1 MATNYYNYESVKAAQ
16 ENLRRAKE
24 EYEKIKIAIAR
35 EIEDYLKQ
43 TGQHFTA
50 MELSDKFGLS
60 CRSIVNVIRYNARWI
75 RSTKRMV
82 TRKMVYLDEN
92 GNPNMD
98 RVLTRHSRVNE
109 YFYSEPT
116 SSRNNNGYY
125 W

>member
-24 EYEKIKIAIAR
+24 EYEKVKISIAH

-43 TGQHFTA
+43 TGLHCTA

-60 CRSIVNVIRYNARWI
+60 CRAIVNVIRYNARWV

-98 RVLTRHSRVNE
+98 RVLTRNSRVNE
-109 YFYSEPT
+109 YFYSEPA

>member
-16 ENLRRAKE
+16 ENLRHAKE
-24 EYEKIKIAIAR
+24 EYEKVKIAIAH

-43 TGQHFTA
+43 TGKAFTA

-60 CRSIVNVIRYNARWI
+60 CRSIVNVIRYNARWV
-75 RSTKRMV
+75 RSTKRWV
-82 TRKMVYLDEN
+82 SRKMVYLDEN

-98 RVLTRHSRVNE
+98 RVFTRNSRVNE
-109 YFYSEPT
+109 YFYSEPA

>member
-1 MATNYYNYESVKAAQ
+1 MATNYYNYESVKTAQ
-16 ENLRRAKE
+16 ENLRHAKE
-24 EYEKIKIAIAR
+24 EYKKVKMAVAH

-50 MELSDKFGLS
+50 MELSNKFGLS
-60 CRSIVNVIRYNARWI
+60 VRAIVNVIRYNARGI
-75 RSTKRMV
+75 RSVKRTV

-98 RVLTRHSRVNE
+98 RVFTRNSRVNE
-109 YFYSEPT
+109 YFYSEPA
-116 SSRNNNGYY
+116 SSRNNNGFY